1 MKKYIVGFTI
11 SVFVYLFVLSLGHSY
26 YMMQVNK
33 SLERTILELV
43 EQVSEYEKEHN
54 RNIE

>member
-11 SVFVYLFVLSLGHSY
+11 SVFVYLFVLSIGHSY

-33 SLERTILELV
+33 SLENTILELV
-43 EQVSEYEKEHN
+43 EQVSEYEKEYN
-54 RNIE
+54 RSIK

>member
-1 MKKYIVGFTI
+1 MKRYIVGFTI
-11 SVFVYLFVLSLGHSY
+11 SVFVYLFVLSIGHSY

-33 SLERTILELV
+33 SLEKAVEDLV

-54 RNIE
+54 RSIE